1 MNCFR
6 QSTLSRLQDENRLL
20 REQVKEQD
28 DFIKKQ
34 AGILKNLLEK
44 LEIRESDIG
53 VVSYAEDLKSA
64 YDK

>member
-20 REQVKEQD
+20 REQVKAQD
-28 DFIKKQ
+28 DVIKTQ
-34 AGILKNLLEK
+34 AGVLKNLLEK
-44 LEIRESDIG
+44 LEIRESNIG

>member
-1 MNCFR
+1 MNNFR

-20 REQVKEQD
+20 REQLNARD
-28 DFIKKQ
+28 DVIKWQ
-34 AGILKNLLEK
+34 AGVLKNLMEK
-44 LEIRESDIG
+44 LEIRESNIG